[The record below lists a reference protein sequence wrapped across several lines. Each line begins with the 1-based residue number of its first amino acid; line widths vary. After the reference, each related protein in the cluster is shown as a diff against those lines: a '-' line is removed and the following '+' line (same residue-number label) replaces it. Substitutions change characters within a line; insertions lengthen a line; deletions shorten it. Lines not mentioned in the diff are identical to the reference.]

1 MVNVLERPP
10 ARELTEAPT
19 AARRQVARLTL
30 PTLLA
35 LTAIVTIVPF
45 AAMVLV
51 AFAPPSGQTF
61 PDALHPAHWTFE
73 NFSKVLSSSD
83 IPRWTV
89 NSLLYSLVSVVCVLL
104 FASMAGYAFAKK
116 KFPGREIL
124 FWAFLATLMVPFQAT
139 LIPSYILVSRL
150 DWVDSYWG
158 LIVPTLANSQAVF
171 LMRQFISQLPDE
183 LFEAAEIDGAA
194 EWRIFTMI
202 VLPLIRP
209 VLATLGIF
217 VFLWHWNDF
226 LWPLVIGQ
234 SGKMQTLTV
243 GLATLQTQAVPINQI
258 MAGATITVVPSLL
271 VFGLLQR
278 YLTDSIA
285 MSGLKA

>member
-1 MVNVLERPP
+1 MVNLLDRPKLDEQNTTPRYSER
-10 ARELTEAPT
+10 R
-19 AARRQVARLTL
+19 VARLTL
-30 PTLLA
+30 PTLVA
-35 LTAIVTIVPF
+35 LTAIVTILPF
-45 AAMVLV
+45 VAMVLV
-51 AFAPPSGQTF
+51 AFAPPSGRTF
-61 PDALHPAHWTFE
+61 PDALNPARWTWE
-73 NFSKVLSSSD
+73 NFTTVLSSSD

-89 NSLLYSLVSVVCVLL
+89 NSLLYSLVSVIFILL
-104 FASMAGYAFAKK
+104 FAAMAGYAFAKK
-116 KFPGREIL
+116 KFPGREII

-139 LIPSYILVSRL
+139 LIPSYILVSKL
-150 DWVDSYWG
+150 DWVDGYWG

-183 LFEAAEIDGAA
+183 LFEAAEIDGAS
-194 EWRIFTMI
+194 EWRIFTSI
-202 VLPLIRP
+202 VLPLVRP
-209 VLATLGIF
+209 ALATLGIF

-234 SGKMQTLTV
+234 SGDMLTLTV
-243 GLATLQTQAVPINQI
+243 GLATLQTQAVPINQV
-258 MAGATITVVPSLL
+258 MAGATITVLPSLL

>member
-1 MVNVLERPP
+1 MVNVLDRPP
-10 ARELTEAPT
+10 VREVAGTSVAG
-19 AARRQVARLTL
+19 RRPVARLTL

-61 PDALHPAHWTFE
+61 PDALNPARFTFE

-116 KFPGREIL
+116 KFPGREIM

-183 LFEAAEIDGAA
+183 LFEAAEIDGAP

-234 SGKMQTLTV
+234 DPEMRTLTTGIA
-243 GLATLQTQAVPINQI
+243 GLMRESQPLNVTLAGSVVALTPIFL
-258 MAGATITVVPSLL
+258 AYLFA
-271 VFGLLQR
+271 QR
-278 YLTDSIA
+278 YFTEGVT
-285 MSGLKA
+285 MTGVKG

>member
-1 MVNVLERPP
+1 MANVLDRPP
-10 ARELTEAPT
+10 VRELNETPVAG
-19 AARRQVARLTL
+19 RRPVARLTL

-61 PDALHPAHWTFE
+61 PDALNPANFTFE

-89 NSLLYSLVSVVCVLL
+89 NSLLYSLVSVACVLL

-116 KFPGREIL
+116 KFPGREIM

-171 LMRQFISQLPDE
+171 LMRQFIIQLPDE
-183 LFEAAEIDGAA
+183 LFEAAEIDGAP

-234 SGKMQTLTV
+234 SGQMQTLTV

>member
-10 ARELTEAPT
+10 VRKLGDSP
-19 AARRQVARLTL
+19 AAGRRTTARLTL
-30 PTLLA
+30 PTLLT

-61 PDALHPAHWTFE
+61 PGALNPAHFTLE
-73 NFSKVLSSSD
+73 NFRNVLSSSD

-89 NSLLYSLVSVVCVLL
+89 NSLLYSLVSVACVLL

-116 KFPGREIL
+116 RFPGRDIM

-150 DWVDSYWG
+150 NWVDSFWG

-171 LMRQFISQLPDE
+171 LLRQFISQLPDE
-183 LFEAAEIDGAA
+183 LFEAAQIDGAA

-202 VLPLIRP
+202 VLPLVRP

-234 SGKMQTLTV
+234 SGKM
-243 GLATLQTQAVPINQI
+243 
-258 MAGATITVVPSLL
+258 
-271 VFGLLQR
+271 
-278 YLTDSIA
+278 
-285 MSGLKA
+285 

>member
-1 MVNVLERPP
+1 MVNMLERPP
-10 ARELTEAPT
+10 VRAVSETKAVGRRT
-19 AARRQVARLTL
+19 AARLTL
-30 PTLLA
+30 PTLLT

-45 AAMVLV
+45 AAMVMV
-51 AFAPPSGQTF
+51 AFAPPSGRTF
-61 PDALHPAHWTFE
+61 PDALNPANFTLD
-73 NFSKVLSSSD
+73 NFSRVLSSSD

-116 KFPGREIL
+116 KFPGREIM

-139 LIPSYILVSRL
+139 LIPSYILVAKL

-171 LMRQFISQLPDE
+171 LMRQFILQLPDE
-183 LFEAAEIDGAA
+183 LFEAAEIDGAP

-202 VLPLIRP
+202 VLPLVRP

-243 GLATLQTQAVPINQI
+243 GLATLQGQAVPINQL

>member
-1 MVNVLERPP
+1 MVNVLDRPP
-10 ARELTEAPT
+10 VRKVAGTSVAG
-19 AARRQVARLTL
+19 RRPVARLTL

-61 PDALHPAHWTFE
+61 PDALNPARFTFE

-116 KFPGREIL
+116 KFPGREIM

-183 LFEAAEIDGAA
+183 LFEAAEIDGAP

-234 SGKMQTLTV
+234 SGEMQTLTV

-278 YLTDSIA
+278 YLTDSIT

>member
-10 ARELTEAPT
+10 VRAVTETKSAGRRT
-19 AARRQVARLTL
+19 AARLTL
-30 PTLLA
+30 PTLLT
-35 LTAIVTIVPF
+35 LIAIVTTVPF
-45 AAMVLV
+45 AAMVMV
-51 AFAPPSGQTF
+51 AFAPPSGRTF
-61 PDALHPAHWTFE
+61 PDALNPANFTLD
-73 NFSKVLSSSD
+73 NFSRVLSSSD

-116 KFPGREIL
+116 KFPGREIM

-139 LIPSYILVSRL
+139 LIPSYILVSRF

-171 LMRQFISQLPDE
+171 LMRQFIMQLPDE
-183 LFEAAEIDGAA
+183 LFEAAEIDGAS
-194 EWRIFTMI
+194 EWRIFTTI
-202 VLPLIRP
+202 VVPLIRP

-234 SGKMQTLTV
+234 SGTMQTLTV
-243 GLATLQTQAVPINQI
+243 GLATLQTQAVPINQV

>member
-1 MVNVLERPP
+1 MVNLLDRPKLDEQNTTPRYSER
-10 ARELTEAPT
+10 R
-19 AARRQVARLTL
+19 VARLTL
-30 PTLLA
+30 PTLVA
-35 LTAIVTIVPF
+35 LTAIVTILPF
-45 AAMVLV
+45 VAMVLV
-51 AFAPPSGQTF
+51 AFAPPSGRTF
-61 PDALHPAHWTFE
+61 PDALNPARWTWE
-73 NFSKVLSSSD
+73 NFTTVLSSSD

-89 NSLLYSLVSVVCVLL
+89 NSLLYSLVSVIFILL
-104 FASMAGYAFAKK
+104 FSAMAGYAFAKK
-116 KFPGREIL
+116 KFPGREII

-139 LIPSYILVSRL
+139 LIPSYILVSKL
-150 DWVDSYWG
+150 DWVDGYWG

-183 LFEAAEIDGAA
+183 LFEAAEIDGAS
-194 EWRIFTMI
+194 EWRIFTSI
-202 VLPLIRP
+202 VLPLVRP
-209 VLATLGIF
+209 ALATLGIF

-234 SGKMQTLTV
+234 SGDMLTLTV
-243 GLATLQTQAVPINQI
+243 GLATLQTQAVPINQV
-258 MAGATITVVPSLL
+258 MAGATITVLPSLL

>member
-1 MVNVLERPP
+1 MVNLLERPRAGDTTP
-10 ARELTEAPT
+10 PPKADKRP
-19 AARRQVARLTL
+19 VARLTL
-30 PTLLA
+30 PTLLT

-51 AFAPPSGQTF
+51 AFAPPSGRTF
-61 PDALHPAHWTFE
+61 PDALDPTRFTFD
-73 NFSKVLSSSD
+73 NFTRVLSSSD

-89 NSLLYSLVSVVCVLL
+89 NSLLYSLVSVVFVLL
-104 FASMAGYAFAKK
+104 FAAMAGYAFAKK
-116 KFPGREIL
+116 RFPGREIM

-171 LMRQFISQLPDE
+171 LLRQFISQLPDE
-183 LFEAAEIDGAA
+183 LFEAAEIDGAP
-194 EWRIFTMI
+194 EWRIFTQI

-209 VLATLGIF
+209 ALATLGIF

-226 LWPLVIGQ
+226 LWPLIVGQSLDMRTLTTGIASLQQENVALNMLLAGSVVAFVPIFMAYLIGQ
-234 SGKMQTLTV
+234 RRSEE
-243 GLATLQTQAVPINQI
+243 
-258 MAGATITVVPSLL
+258 L
-271 VFGLLQR
+271 V
-278 YLTDSIA
+278 
-285 MSGLKA
+285 

>member
-10 ARELTEAPT
+10 VEESRDTRAVG
-19 AARRQVARLTL
+19 RRPVARLTL
-30 PTLLA
+30 PTLLT

-61 PDALHPAHWTFE
+61 PGALNPAHFTLA
-73 NFSKVLSSSD
+73 NFKAVLSSSD

-89 NSLLYSLVSVVCVLL
+89 NSLIYSLVSVVCVLL
-104 FASMAGYAFAKK
+104 FSAMAGYAFAKK
-116 KFPGREIL
+116 RFPGREL
-124 FWAFLATLMVPFQAT
+124 MFWAFLATLMVPFQAT
-139 LIPSYILVSRL
+139 LIPSYILVARL
-150 DWVDSYWG
+150 GWVDNYWG

-183 LFEAAEIDGAA
+183 LFEAAEIDGAS
-194 EWRIFTMI
+194 EWRVFTTI

-234 SGKMQTLTV
+234 SGTMQTLTV
-243 GLATLQTQAVPINQI
+243 GLATLQTQAVPINHI

>member
-1 MVNVLERPP
+1 MAQVLDRPP
-10 ARELTEAPT
+10 VRPVAETPT
-19 AARRQVARLTL
+19 AGRRTAGRLTL
-30 PTLLA
+30 PTLLT

-45 AAMVLV
+45 VAMVLV
-51 AFAPPSGQTF
+51 AFTPPSGQTF
-61 PDALHPAHWTFE
+61 PDALNPA
-73 NFSKVLSSSD
+73 NFTLDNFAKVLSSSD

-89 NSLLYSLVSVVCVLL
+89 NSLLYSLVSVFFVLL
-104 FASMAGYAFAKK
+104 FAAMAGYAFAKK
-116 KFPGREIL
+116 KFPGREIM

-139 LIPSYILVSRL
+139 LIPSYILVARL

-171 LMRQFISQLPDE
+171 LMRQFILQLPDE
-183 LFEAAEIDGAA
+183 LFEAAEIDGAP
-194 EWRIFTMI
+194 EWRIFTTI
-202 VLPLIRP
+202 VLPLVRP

-234 SGKMQTLTV
+234 SGQMQTLTV
-243 GLATLQTQAVPINQI
+243 GLATLQTQAVPINQV